1 MSRSFDRINAGAR
14 AQTIVSSLGGRW
26 DGHSGQCRCPAH
38 EDRDPSLSVRLGER
52 AILFKCFAGCS
63 STEVLRALERAQ
75 LHDGMPLDMPT
86 RKAPVRDL
94 TAAARNLW
102 RESVPIE
109 GTLAELYLIARGIP
123 GPHPKLRFHPRTPL
137 GAGKVVRWLP
147 AMLAAVENSLGL
159 VAVQRTFLDVDD
171 VLRRPFPNPKRL
183 LGLPADGAVRL
194 APATA
199 DLGLAEG
206 IEDAVSAA
214 AWFNIPVWAVLGA
227 QRYASVAI
235 PQSVRRIIVYA
246 DRDEA
251 AAIGLEKALA
261 HLEANGCQLVVH
273 LPPND
278 KDWNLAW
285 RDQLHLDGGWQ
296 ASDPAGTRSE

>member
-1 MSRSFDRINAGAR
+1 MSRSFDRIDAGAR
-14 AQTIVSSLGGRW
+14 ARTIVSRLGGRW

-63 STEVLRALERAQ
+63 PTEVLRALERAQ
-75 LHDGMPLDMPT
+75 LHDGTPLDMPT

-109 GTLAELYLIARGIP
+109 GTLAERYLIARGIP

-137 GAGKVVRWLP
+137 GAGKDVRRLP
-147 AMLAAVENSLGL
+147 AMLAPVENSLGL
-159 VAVQRTFLDVDD
+159 VAVQRTFLDEGD

-214 AWFNIPVWAVLGA
+214 AWFDVPVWAVLGA

-235 PQSVRRIIVYA
+235 PQTVRRVIVYA
-246 DRDEA
+246 DQDEA
-251 AAIGLEKALA
+251 ATIGLEKALA
-261 HLEANGCQLVVH
+261 HLEANGRQLVIR
-273 LPPND
+273 LPPSH

-285 RDQLHLDGGWQ
+285 RYRRRLGGGCRGRD
-296 ASDPAGTRSE
+296 AAGPLSD

>member
-1 MSRSFDRINAGAR
+1 MSRSFDRIDADAR
-14 AQTIVSSLGGRW
+14 ARTIVSRLGGRW

-38 EDRDPSLSVRLGER
+38 EDRNPSLSVRLGER

-63 STEVLRALERAQ
+63 PTEVLRALQRAQ
-75 LHDGMPLDMPT
+75 LHDGTPLDLPT

-109 GTLAELYLIARGIP
+109 GTLAERYLIARGIP

-137 GAGKVVRWLP
+137 GADKDVRWLP
-147 AMLAAVENSLGL
+147 AMLAPVENSLGL
-159 VAVQRTFLDVDD
+159 VAVQRTFLDEDD
-171 VLRRPFPNPKRL
+171 VVRRPFPNPKRL

-206 IEDAVSAA
+206 VEDAGSAA
-214 AWFNIPVWAVLGA
+214 AWFDVPVWAVLGA

-235 PQSVRRIIVYA
+235 PQTVRRVIVYA
-246 DRDEA
+246 DQDEA
-251 AAIGLEKALA
+251 ATIGLEKALA
-261 HLEANGCQLVVH
+261 HLEANGRQVVMR
-273 LPPND
+273 LPPSHN
-278 KDWNLAW
+278 DWNLAW
-285 RDQLHLDGGWQ
+285 RDRLRLDGGRRG
-296 ASDPAGTRSE
+296 SDAVGPPSV